1 MKKKNSFALTMT
13 RDKIRQS
20 YKLSPVEKLNWLEEA
35 NEFINKALS
44 PEKRRIW
51 MENFR

>member
-1 MKKKNSFALTMT
+1 MRKKSSFALTLS
-13 RDKIRQS
+13 RDKIKET
-20 YKLSPVEKLNWLEEA
+20 YKLSPEEKLNWLEEA
-35 NEFINKALS
+35 NEFIDKALS

>member
-1 MKKKNSFALTMT
+1 MT

-20 YKLSPVEKLNWLEEA
+20 YKLSPAEKLNWLEEA
-35 NEFINKALS
+35 NEFIDNALS